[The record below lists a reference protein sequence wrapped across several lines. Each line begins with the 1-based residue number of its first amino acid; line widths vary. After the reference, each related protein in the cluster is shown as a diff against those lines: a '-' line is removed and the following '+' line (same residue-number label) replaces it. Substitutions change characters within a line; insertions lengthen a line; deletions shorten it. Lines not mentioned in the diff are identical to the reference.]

1 MYMLVHIPI
10 KLCFIQEHSR
20 KPPPLT
26 AFKTVSEETYVQLYV
41 HFLIIISLYNY
52 LVYLDVFVLSGD
64 AQNNRFI
71 FTAII
76 PTRSN
81 YCTILGYHTN

>member
-1 MYMLVHIPI
+1 MVGSGKNTL
-10 KLCFIQEHSR
+10 LA
-20 KPPPLT
+20 LGG
-26 AFKTVSEETYVQLYV
+26 FKFGMMNCTTVVCA
-41 HFLIIISLYNY
+41 FLIIISLYNY

-64 AQNNRFI
+64 GQNNRFI

-81 YCTILGYHTN
+81 YCIILGYHTN